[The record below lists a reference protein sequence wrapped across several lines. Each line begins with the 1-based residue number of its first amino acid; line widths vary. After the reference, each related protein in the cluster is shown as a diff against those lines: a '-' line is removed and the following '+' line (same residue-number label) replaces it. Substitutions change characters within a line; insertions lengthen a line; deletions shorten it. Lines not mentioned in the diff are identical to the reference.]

1 MIYFIFGGSASGKSE
16 YTEDLAVSCAAARLS
31 GAGEAAVYEEAS
43 GEIQDRKGS
52 DSVAAGKDERIGGG
66 SEERTPPSGGGPL
79 LYVATMRWDSGE
91 AAARIRKHRE
101 QRRGKGFQLYEA
113 ESLSALK
120 GAPCAHTILFD
131 CLSDFA
137 ANVMFSEENLRRFT
151 ESESL
156 SESGR
161 NSLLETYRIS
171 LSEEIGTGVRELE
184 EKCEN
189 LVIVSDFVF
198 SDGAVY
204 DSLTE
209 LYIRLLGDLWKK
221 IAVQADEV
229 TEIVF
234 GLPVKLKQRGR
245 SSMRSAGN

>member
-16 YTEDLAVSCAAARLS
+16 YAENLAVFC
-31 GAGEAAVYEEAS
+31 AS
-43 GEIQDRKGS
+43 GGCADLSADGGAVDCRKYCNS
-52 DSVAAGKDERIGGG
+52 DAGGK
-66 SEERTPPSGGGPL
+66 EERNGRSFEKTENGGRL
-79 LYVATMRWDSGE
+79 LYVATMRRDSGE

-101 QRRGKGFQLYEA
+101 QRRGKGFRLYEA

-120 GAPCAHTILFD
+120 GAPCD

>member
-1 MIYFIFGGSASGKSE
+1 M
-16 YTEDLAVSCAAARLS
+16 
-31 GAGEAAVYEEAS
+31 
-43 GEIQDRKGS
+43 
-52 DSVAAGKDERIGGG
+52 
-66 SEERTPPSGGGPL
+66 
-79 LYVATMRWDSGE
+79 
-91 AAARIRKHRE
+91 
-101 QRRGKGFQLYEA
+101 EA

-120 GAPCAHTILFD
+120 GAPCAHTILSTVCRILPQTLCFQRKI
-131 CLSDFA
+131 CGALQS
-137 ANVMFSEENLRRFT
+137 LRACRSPGEILFWKHT
-151 ESESL
+151 
-156 SESGR
+156 
-161 NSLLETYRIS
+161 RIS

-234 GLPVKLKQRGR
+234 GLPVKLKQRDR

>member
-1 MIYFIFGGSASGKSE
+1 MGTLILVAGENGSGKSR
-16 YTEDLAVSCAAARLS
+16 CAENIVARTT
-31 GAGEAAVYEEAS
+31 GRRYY
-43 GEIQDRKGS
+43 I
-52 DSVAAGKDERIGGG
+52 
-66 SEERTPPSGGGPL
+66 
-79 LYVATMRWDSGE
+79 ATM
-91 AAARIRKHRE
+91 
-101 QRRGKGFQLYEA
+101 Q
-113 ESLSALK
+113 
-120 GAPCAHTILFD
+120 PC
-131 CLSDFA
+131 
-137 ANVMFSEENLRRFT
+137 SEENLRRFT

-171 LSEEIGTGVRELE
+171 LSDEIWTGVRELE

-209 LYIRLLGDLWKK
+209 LYICLLGDLWRK
-221 IAVQADEV
+221 IAEQADEV

>member
-16 YTEDLAVSCAAARLS
+16 YAENLAVFC
-31 GAGEAAVYEEAS
+31 AS
-43 GEIQDRKGS
+43 GGCADLSADGGAVDCRKYCNS
-52 DSVAAGKDERIGGG
+52 DAGGK
-66 SEERTPPSGGGPL
+66 EERNGRSFEKTENGGRL
-79 LYVATMRWDSGE
+79 LYVATMRRDSG

-101 QRRGKGFQLYEA
+101 QRRGKGFRLYEA

-209 LYIRLLGDLWKK
+209 LYICLLGDLWRK
-221 IAVQADEV
+221 IAERADEV

>member
-16 YTEDLAVSCAAARLS
+16 YAEDLAVSCAAARLS

-66 SEERTPPSGGGPL
+66 SEERTPPSGGGP
-79 LYVATMRWDSGE
+79 MRWDSGE

>member
-16 YTEDLAVSCAAARLS
+16 YAENLAVFC
-31 GAGEAAVYEEAS
+31 AS
-43 GEIQDRKGS
+43 GGCADLSADGGAVDCRKYCNS
-52 DSVAAGKDERIGGG
+52 DAGGK
-66 SEERTPPSGGGPL
+66 EERNGRSFEKTENGGRL
-79 LYVATMRWDSGE
+79 LYVATMRRDSGE

-101 QRRGKGFQLYEA
+101 QRRGKGFRLYEA

-198 SDGAVY
+198 SDGSVY

-209 LYIRLLGDLWKK
+209 LYICLLGDLWRK
-221 IAVQADEV
+221 IAERADEV

>member
-16 YTEDLAVSCAAARLS
+16 YAEDLAVSCAAARLS

-43 GEIQDRKGS
+43 REIQDRKGS